1 MLSLDEL
8 ERFVKRVE
16 KMKAEGATT
25 TEIAAAFGIPRSTLY
40 MRLRRWKSIGV

>member
-1 MLSLDEL
+1 MLSRDEL

-25 TEIAAAFGIPRSTLY
+25 TEIAASFGIPRSTLY
-40 MRLRRWKSIGV
+40 LRLRRWKSFGV